1 MKLNNLFL
9 TIVFVISVAV
19 LFFVAGISFKHVSQL
34 NKSQKLETHT
44 YEVKLKLEQFFSN
57 MKSAETNN
65 RGFVITKDST
75 FLKEVEVSKKEI
87 FKNINDIKKLT
98 KDNPKQLEHI
108 IKIEKLAEERLYIL
122 KELAQLSTEKS
133 TKDPEFQQY
142 FIEGRDKMDRVSQ
155 HIIDMTRHETELLQ
169 ERKIM
174 TQKDMMATPI
184 IIYIILLLA
193 LFMISL
199 AFIKIY
205 QNLSKIKSINKE
217 LMLKNHSSQMTESIA
232 NYGTWQWHI
241 SDNTYVFSD
250 NLYRIFGFSPDNY
263 MFNLDS
269 FMPSIHP
276 DDRELVI
283 EKVKEMQEKKH
294 FTPFR
299 HRIIRANDGE
309 LRYISINNKLVKDG
323 ANQEYL
329 LVTTTDITDHI
340 KAKQLLE
347 NRNRELEISNKE
359 LSAFNYIAS
368 HDLQEPLRKIETFLS
383 RLMDKDYQNLSDS
396 GKQYIDRIN
405 HSAGRMRLLINDL
418 LQFSRTNRVDQT
430 IEQADLNELF
440 ESAKQELSQRIDE
453 TNAVVNLNS
462 SLPTLKV
469 VPFQI
474 QQLFIN
480 LIGNSIKY
488 SKENVSPVINID
500 VEKVDHHSD
509 ARMPDNKEKYQKIT
523 FRDNGIGFE
532 QEYAERIFGLFNR
545 LHNKNEYAGTGIG
558 LSICKKIVE
567 NHQGFIFAEGK
578 PNVGA
583 EFTVYLPDSES

>member
-34 NKSQKLETHT
+34 NKSQKLEAHT
-44 YEVKLKLEQFFSN
+44 YEVKLELEKFFSA

-65 RGFVITKDST
+65 RGYVITKDST
-75 FLKEVEVSKKEI
+75 FLQSVENSKKELFQNI
-87 FKNINDIKKLT
+87 KAIKNLT

-108 IKIEKLAEERLYIL
+108 IQIEKITKERLYIL
-122 KELAQLSTEKS
+122 QKLVQISTEKS
-133 TKDPEFQQY
+133 TQDPEFQRY
-142 FIEGRDKMDRVSQ
+142 FIEGRNKMDSINLQ
-155 HIIDMTRHETELLQ
+155 IADMTRHETELLE
-169 ERKIM
+169 ERKLM
-174 TQKDMMATPI
+174 TKKDMMITPI
-184 IIYIILLLA
+184 IIYIILLWA
-193 LFMISL
+193 LLMISL

-205 QNLSKIKSINKE
+205 RNLNKIKSINKE

-250 NLYRIFGFSPDNY
+250 NLYRIFGFEPTESKID
-263 MFNLDS
+263 LED
-269 FMPSIHP
+269 FMIVVHP
-276 DDRELVI
+276 DDRDLVI
-283 EKVKEMQEKKH
+283 EKVQEMQEKKH

-309 LRYISINNKLVKDG
+309 IRYILINNKLVTDG
-323 ANQEYL
+323 YNKEYL

-347 NRNRELEISNKE
+347 NRNRELEASNKE

-368 HDLQEPLRKIETFLS
+368 HDLQEPLRKIETFIS
-383 RLMDKDYQNLSDS
+383 RLLDKDYQNISDS
-396 GKQYIDRIN
+396 GKQYIERIKY
-405 HSAGRMRLLINDL
+405 SAGRMRLLINDL
-418 LQFSRTNRVDQT
+418 LQFSRTNRTDQA
-430 IEQADLNELF
+430 IEHKDLNELF
-440 ESAKQELSQRIDE
+440 DLAIQELSQRIDD
-453 TNAVVNLNS
+453 TGATIHLNS
-462 SLPTLKV
+462 TLPTLQV

-474 QQLFIN
+474 QQVFIN

-488 SKENVSPVINID
+488 SKQDVPPVVNID
-500 VEKVDHHSD
+500 VEKVDHSSD
-509 ARMPDNKEKYQKIT
+509 VRVPDNKEKYYKIT
-523 FRDNGIGFE
+523 FRDNGIGFK

-545 LHNKNEYAGTGIG
+545 LHNKDEYIGTGIG

-567 NHQGFIFAEGK
+567 NHHGFIFAEGK
-578 PNVGA
+578 PDIGS
-583 EFTVYLPDSES
+583 EFTVYLPDKA

>member
-205 QNLSKIKSINKE
+205 Q
-217 LMLKNHSSQMTESIA
+217 
-232 NYGTWQWHI
+232 
-241 SDNTYVFSD
+241 
-250 NLYRIFGFSPDNY
+250 
-263 MFNLDS
+263 
-269 FMPSIHP
+269 
-276 DDRELVI
+276 
-283 EKVKEMQEKKH
+283 KK
-294 FTPFR
+294 
-299 HRIIRANDGE
+299 
-309 LRYISINNKLVKDG
+309 
-323 ANQEYL
+323 
-329 LVTTTDITDHI
+329 
-340 KAKQLLE
+340 
-347 NRNRELEISNKE
+347 
-359 LSAFNYIAS
+359 
-368 HDLQEPLRKIETFLS
+368 
-383 RLMDKDYQNLSDS
+383 
-396 GKQYIDRIN
+396 
-405 HSAGRMRLLINDL
+405 
-418 LQFSRTNRVDQT
+418 
-430 IEQADLNELF
+430 
-440 ESAKQELSQRIDE
+440 
-453 TNAVVNLNS
+453 
-462 SLPTLKV
+462 
-469 VPFQI
+469 
-474 QQLFIN
+474 
-480 LIGNSIKY
+480 
-488 SKENVSPVINID
+488 
-500 VEKVDHHSD
+500 
-509 ARMPDNKEKYQKIT
+509 
-523 FRDNGIGFE
+523 
-532 QEYAERIFGLFNR
+532 
-545 LHNKNEYAGTGIG
+545 
-558 LSICKKIVE
+558 
-567 NHQGFIFAEGK
+567 
-578 PNVGA
+578 
-583 EFTVYLPDSES
+583 